1 MDDSRAASAATPAQ
15 VLVSTA
21 APDDAGAETYDRFDW
36 QCAMATADLLS
47 LVYSRLTASPGS
59 SDAAVAFELYCE
71 HHEDWSF
78 TKGPA
83 AEIVSAKHH
92 EREFGTYSTL
102 RMLLD
107 DGGVL
112 HLFDRWVALDG
123 SPHCRLVTTSALSSI
138 ALDVEKAC
146 AHFAEQSTIDLT
158 DNEYSG
164 LLGRLSKEI
173 SKRRLQKLSP
183 TDPTATLESI
193 AAETPETLAAFL
205 RVLCIDH
212 GRPFR
217 DDLEYS
223 ASSRYAIPVAVA
235 LGRPDAADAIWS
247 ALLDMVRQR
256 MRAAGP
262 NARASLP
269 VLLGAADETG
279 FEKRML
285 TLADVETIVEVA
297 LANTS
302 GYRPL
307 PKKVW
312 ATRVAVKMD
321 VGGCSDTAIG
331 RAERL
336 RLQYRTH
343 WRAETSGPSK
353 IAAERKVLNMLHR
366 VAEEEVELVSHPT
379 EPWGKKLWT
388 SVQARVDTL
397 EGTRKANGLDADM
410 LLGGI
415 AELSNNCVVWFS
427 PKFDVAEKMRQLA
440 EEATS

>member
-1 MDDSRAASAATPAQ
+1 MNDSGPASAPTPAQ
-15 VLVSTA
+15 VLVTTA

-47 LVYSRLTASPGS
+47 LFYSRLTASPDSG
-59 SDAAVAFELYCE
+59 DAAVTFELYCE
-71 HHEDWSF
+71 HHEDWAF
-78 TKGPA
+78 TKGA
-83 AEIVSAKHH
+83 ASEIVSAKHH

-102 RMLLD
+102 KMLLD

-112 HLFDRWVALDG
+112 HLFDRWVALG
-123 SPHCRLVTTSALSSI
+123 KSPHCRLVTTSALSSV
-138 ALDVEKAC
+138 ALDLEKAC
-146 AHFAEQSTIDLT
+146 AHFAEQSTVDLST
-158 DNEYSG
+158 DECRD
-164 LLGRLSKEI
+164 LLENLAKEI
-173 SKRRLQKLSP
+173 RKRRLQKLSA
-183 TDPTATLESI
+183 TNPTASLESI
-193 AAETPETLAAFL
+193 VPESPDSLAAFL
-205 RVLCIDH
+205 RVLRIDH
-212 GRPFR
+212 GRPYR

-223 ASSRYAIPVAVA
+223 ASSRYAMPVAVA

-269 VLLGAADETG
+269 LLLGAADESG

-285 TLADVETIVEVA
+285 TLADVETIVQVA

-302 GYRPL
+302 AYGRL

-312 ATRVAVKMD
+312 ATKVAVKMD

-336 RLQYRTH
+336 RLQYRAH
-343 WRAETSGPSK
+343 WRAVTSGPSK
-353 IAAERKVLNMLHR
+353 IADERRVLNMLHR
-366 VAEEEVELVSHPT
+366 VAEEEVDLVSHPADQ
-379 EPWGKKLWT
+379 WGKKFWT
-388 SVQARVDTL
+388 SVQARVDAL
-397 EGTRKANGLDADM
+397 EGTHKANGLDADL
-410 LLGGI
+410 LLGGV

-427 PKFDVAEKMRQLA
+427 PRFDVAERLRQLA
-440 EEATS
+440 DEATS